1 MRVVNIRRRW
11 PELLMLGTGVAL
23 ALVLLVRGARLP
35 AAAMAVGMLLGVA
48 TLKVLRRR
56 RASRSR
62 ALATRRSGRAREYV
76 VPAELPPPYGA
87 LIGRDDEMSRVT
99 SYLTSVVKG
108 VTGPKVVAVTGPAG
122 VGKSAFAVEIAHRL
136 AERYPDGQLLV
147 RLDPELGRDTR
158 YALSTLVAA
167 LSRHDERVPEAQR
180 ESWYRERTRCLRMLT
195 IIDHAGDL
203 DVIGRLLPSG
213 PGCAVIITSRDPL
226 PDLPEGHLHV
236 PLGPLGRTDSVEV
249 LATLIGKDRVYSE
262 LEHAEQ
268 IVDASA
274 GYPAALDIAGA
285 VLARRAAWKLE
296 IAVTRMTQL
305 PSPPSDD
312 PELPPFTRVLD
323 LAFAL
328 LTEREQT
335 GLRLLGVLQSRRVA
349 PWMLSALFQGVE
361 QFGSESD
368 RAVAGRVLDRL
379 AHARLTERRV
389 DDETGALVFRV
400 PRYVQAYAR
409 LRAHELD
416 DATRAA
422 ATERLVEERRSR
434 GGQAPEAF
442 LRRTVYRH
450 LDAGQLSLALER
462 AREAAQL
469 SWDLRTAGRDR
480 AVERSRV
487 AAEEGL
493 TLAALAEV
501 YAELGW
507 IEEGLAAVA
516 SALEQ
521 GKDSSRSRP
530 RALRVKGALRRRQRR
545 IDEAEQH
552 LSEALA
558 AAERI
563 EDRTEQVRVLRELVL
578 ARALSREPGRGIE
591 AVGRAEAL
599 CQQLGDSGLK
609 ARPSVWYARGGCWR
623 RASAGAMQTRYYGRR
638 ARCQP
643 TVGWDN
649 SCGARGSGT
658 NGPTSPTGKDCTSV
672 AGSRLCPP
680 WRDSPRSATG
690 TASRTA
696 DSSSDVP
703 ILPRRS
709 WTVPRRSWRRR
720 TGLSNGVVIGG
731 PRRTRRCIS
740 PRRTFC
746 TAEDEMRWI
755 CSTKPSRPSPSWA
768 TSPVRR
774 EQLVCC
780 GRSSRSCRQ
789 NRPLLA
795 WAHCATVPVRSLV
808 DSWGCGSAH
817 DATARR
823 PHRVVAL
830 EAAPVPGAWAGQVG
844 AGRRLG
850 HGGGAQHGVR
860 GCSQRIPNGGGDP
873 GRSVDLSRHTARG
886 ESERQ
891 REQGPAIP
899 AARLGPSAPDRR
911 GRARTLPP
919 QGGHRAGGCR
929 GDVRQGT
936 ATPPADTLVVAVA
949 ATRRSHAAPRRRV
962 VSWPGRRHTGA
973 SRATQRA
980 A

>member
-609 ARPSVWYARGGCWR
+609 ARPSVWYAKGRVLAACQRWSDADKVLRQAGTL
-623 RASAGAMQTRYYGRR
+623 SA
-638 ARCQP
+638 
-643 TVGWDN
+643 D
-649 SCGARGSGT
+649 
-658 NGPTSPTGKDCTSV
+658 
-672 AGSRLCPP
+672 
-680 WRDSPRSATG
+680 
-690 TASRTA
+690 
-696 DSSSDVP
+696 
-703 ILPRRS
+703 
-709 WTVPRRSWRRR
+709 
-720 TGLSNGVVIGG
+720 
-731 PRRTRRCIS
+731 
-740 PRRTFC
+740 
-746 TAEDEMRWI
+746 
-755 CSTKPSRPSPSWA
+755 
-768 TSPVRR
+768 
-774 EQLVCC
+774 
-780 GRSSRSCRQ
+780 
-789 NRPLLA
+789 
-795 WAHCATVPVRSLV
+795 
-808 DSWGCGSAH
+808 
-817 DATARR
+817 
-823 PHRVVAL
+823 
-830 EAAPVPGAWAGQVG
+830 
-844 AGRRLG
+844 RRLG
-850 HGGGAQHGVR
+850 QQLWGPWIWH
-860 GCSQRIPNGGGDP
+860 
-873 GRSVDLSRHTARG
+873 
-886 ESERQ
+886 ERANVAYGQ
-891 REQGPAIP
+891 GLYERCREQALSALEGFTAFRHRYGIAHCRLLIGRAYLAEAELDRATPILEEAHRTLQRCGDRWAEAD
-899 AARLGPSAPDRR
+899 AAVYLAEAYLLHRR
-911 GRARTLPP
+911 GRDAVDLLDQAEQTFTKLGDVAGQARAAGLLWEVESELPP
-919 QGGHRAGGCR
+919 EPTPPGVGSLRHRAGEVIGR
-929 GDVRQGT
+929 
-936 ATPPADTLVVAVA
+936 LVGM
-949 ATRRSHAAPRRRV
+949 RFRS
-962 VSWPGRRHTGA
+962 
-973 SRATQRA
+973 
-980 A
+980 